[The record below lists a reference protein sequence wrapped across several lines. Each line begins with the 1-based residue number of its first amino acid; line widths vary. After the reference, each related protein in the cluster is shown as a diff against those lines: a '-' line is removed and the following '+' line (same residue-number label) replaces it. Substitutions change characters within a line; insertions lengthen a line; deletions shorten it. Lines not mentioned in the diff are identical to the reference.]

1 MKVTHLFVLFSLFT
15 CLSGR
20 CQNDTLVKGNNHHV
34 FLPAELGEKK
44 WKPLISLDA
53 RRSFFRGRPVKING
67 FRLGVQYL
75 GVHRFGIGFY
85 GLDRNVV
92 FTDVP
97 VNQPGS
103 TDTSRVVF
111 NAGFGALFYERVLY
125 KTKKWEF
132 ALPTE
137 FLFGNIT
144 GYYEDSLGKFLPLP
158 EVPFS
163 GLAAG
168 VQVKYNILTWLAPRF
183 SIGYRLLFNT
193 TPEVRSS
200 FNRAYYSFGIQI
212 MIGEL
217 YQVIKEKVEF

>member
-1 MKVTHLFVLFSLFT
+1 MKAITIFVVYCIVTCF
-15 CLSGR
+15 SGR
-20 CQNDTLVKGNNHHV
+20 CQEDSLEKTRNHHV
-34 FLPAELGEKK
+34 ILPAELGPKT

-53 RRSFFRGRPVKING
+53 RRSFFSGRPVKING
-67 FRLGVQYL
+67 FRLGVQFR

-97 VNQPGS
+97 VNQPGA

-111 NAGFGALFYERVLY
+111 NAGFGSFFYERVLY
-125 KTKKWEF
+125 KTKKWAF
-132 ALPTE
+132 AIPAE

-163 GLAAG
+163 GLALGIQA
-168 VQVKYNILTWLAPRF
+168 KYNILTWLAPRF

-200 FNRAYYSFGIQI
+200 FNRAYYSFGLQI
-212 MIGEL
+212 MVGEL
-217 YQVIKEKVEF
+217 YHTIKRKIED

>member
-1 MKVTHLFVLFSLFT
+1 MKPKLIFLIITLFT
-15 CLSGR
+15 CLSGKT
-20 CQNDTLVKGNNHHV
+20 QEDSLVKNRNHHV
-34 FLPAELGEKK
+34 FLPPDLGPKK
-44 WKPLISLDA
+44 WKPVIGLDA

-67 FRLGVQYL
+67 LRLGVQYK

-92 FTDVP
+92 FTDVR
-97 VNQPGS
+97 VDQPGA

-111 NAGFGALFYERVLY
+111 NAGFGSLFYERVIY
-125 KTKKWEF
+125 KTHKWEF
-132 ALPTE
+132 SLPTE

-168 VQVKYNILTWLAPRF
+168 LQAKYNILTWLAPRV
-183 SIGYRLLFNT
+183 SIGYRVLFNT

-200 FNRAYYSFGIQI
+200 FNRAYYSFGLSI

-217 YQVIKEKVEF
+217 YQAVRLKLEN

>member
-1 MKVTHLFVLFSLFT
+1 MKLAILFFIISLFT
-15 CLSGR
+15 CLPS
-20 CQNDTLVKGNNHHV
+20 QSQEDTLLKNRNHHV
-34 FLPAELGEKK
+34 FLPPDLGPKK
-44 WKPLISLDA
+44 WKPVIGLDA

-67 FRLGVQYL
+67 FRLGVQYR
-75 GVHRFGIGFY
+75 GVHRFGLGFY

-97 VNQPGS
+97 VDQPGA

-111 NAGFGALFYERVLY
+111 NAGFGSLFYERVIY

-132 ALPTE
+132 SLPTE

-158 EVPFS
+158 AVPFS

-168 VQVKYNILTWLAPRF
+168 LQVKYNILTWLAPRA
-183 SIGYRLLFNT
+183 SIGYRMLFNT

-200 FNRAYYSFGIQI
+200 FNRAYYSFGLSI

-217 YQVIKEKVEF
+217 YHAVRLKLIE

>member
-1 MKVTHLFVLFSLFT
+1 MKSVYFFIIITLFT
-15 CLSGR
+15 CLSGQSQEDSLIKNR
-20 CQNDTLVKGNNHHV
+20 YHNV
-34 FLPAELGEKK
+34 FLPPDLGPKK
-44 WKPLISLDA
+44 WKPIIGLDA

-67 FRLGVQYL
+67 LRLGVQYR

-92 FTDVP
+92 FTDLP
-97 VNQPGS
+97 VNQPGA

-111 NAGFGALFYERVLY
+111 NAGFGSLFYERVIY
-125 KTKKWEF
+125 KTHKWEF
-132 ALPTE
+132 SLPTE

-144 GYYEDSLGKFLPLP
+144 GYYEDSTSTFLPLP

-168 VQVKYNILTWLAPRF
+168 LQTKYYILTWLAPRF
-183 SIGYRLLFNT
+183 SIGYRMLFNT

-200 FNRAYYSFGIQI
+200 FNRAYYSFGLSI
-212 MIGEL
+212 MVGEL
-217 YQVIKEKVEF
+217 YQAIKLKLND